1 MDIFHDETL
10 LNMDNGN
17 ICGAVFL
24 DLTKAFDTV
33 DHEIMMNKLSTVEVS
48 ESSLA
53 WFFLIVLEQSQGTH
67 PLWE

>member
-1 MDIFHDETL
+1 MDIFHDEAL

-53 WFFLIVLEQSQGTH
+53 WFFLNRT
-67 PLWE
+67 

>member
-1 MDIFHDETL
+1 MDIFHDEAL

-53 WFFLIVLEQSQGTH
+53 WFF
-67 PLWE
+67 